1 MRRKKQ
7 TNSTH
12 QNHSLVFFFFSS
24 QTSSCDVIMSDGART
39 GEKRRDVTDG
49 DGNHRKQ
56 SSKTRLLN
64 MQTVTDWKVKNREY
78 HKIVNTSTA
87 LETVPKAHRKKNQN
101 KTKHFLFFCFLTGFD
116 PEKKR
121 KENLAKYIS

>member
-1 MRRKKQ
+1 
-7 TNSTH
+7 
-12 QNHSLVFFFFSS
+12 
-24 QTSSCDVIMSDGART
+24 
-39 GEKRRDVTDG
+39 
-49 DGNHRKQ
+49 
-56 SSKTRLLN
+56 

-116 PEKKR
+116 PEKKKKKR
-121 KENLAKYIS
+121 KSCKVHKLINTVYLYNGKK

>member
-1 MRRKKQ
+1 
-7 TNSTH
+7 
-12 QNHSLVFFFFSS
+12 
-24 QTSSCDVIMSDGART
+24 
-39 GEKRRDVTDG
+39 
-49 DGNHRKQ
+49 
-56 SSKTRLLN
+56 

-116 PEKKR
+116 PEKKKKK